1 MLRTPPR
8 PDCLPLLPMKRLLPL
23 LPVLFLCDCTPV
35 RTVYDQYGQE
45 VKESEGATQSDLNSR
60 FEKEFESAFMEKKGQ
75 DGVPQT
81 SSNRV
86 SSFQKHLDD
95 SRRMQDEYLTKSYD
109 ARRENDSRSV
119 IYAGASAD
127 SRYSRDADRR
137 EKDRKMAYG
146 SDMRPDFM
154 NPTHGISHSSRYGVD
169 STHLSSMDGVAG
181 TGYHDAAYATSEADY
196 DRDDANWYVEG
207 RRDKTPQPTITNFR
221 DYYRQSIKST
231 RELLGRDKKA
241 EDGE

>member
-1 MLRTPPR
+1 MSRFF
-8 PDCLPLLPMKRLLPL
+8 PL
-23 LPVLFLCDCTPV
+23 LPVLLLCACTPV
-35 RTVYDQYGQE
+35 RTVYDRDGQE

-86 SSFQKHLDD
+86 SSFQKQLDE
-95 SRRMQDEYLTKSYD
+95 SRKIQDEYHTKTYGAVRD
-109 ARRENDSRSV
+109 NDMRSV
-119 IYAGASAD
+119 IYSGANAD
-127 SRYSRDADRR
+127 SRYSGDSDRR
-137 EKDRKMAYG
+137 EKERKMAYG

-154 NPTHGISHSSRYGVD
+154 NPTHGISHSTRYGVD
-169 STHLSSMDGVAG
+169 SSSRSSMDGV
-181 TGYHDAAYATSEADY
+181 TGPAYRDSAYATSSSDY
-196 DRDDANWYVEG
+196 STEDSNWYVEG

-231 RELLGRDKKA
+231 RALLGRDKKA

>member
-1 MLRTPPR
+1 MPRIPPR
-8 PDCLPLLPMKRLLPL
+8 PDYLLLLLMKHLLPL
-23 LPVLFLCDCTPV
+23 LPVLFLCACTPV

-95 SRRMQDEYLTKSYD
+95 SRRMQDEYLTKSYG
-109 ARRENDSRSV
+109 ALRENDSRAV
-119 IYAGASAD
+119 IYSGADA
-127 SRYSRDADRR
+127 RYSRDDDRR
-137 EKDRKMAYG
+137 EKERKMAYG

-169 STHLSSMDGVAG
+169 STHRSSMDGVAG
-181 TGYHDAAYATSEADY
+181 PGYHDSTYATPAADY
-196 DRDDANWYVEG
+196 DRDDANWYVED

-221 DYYRQSIKST
+221 EYYRQSIKST

>member
-1 MLRTPPR
+1 MSRFLH
-8 PDCLPLLPMKRLLPL
+8 L
-23 LPVLFLCDCTPV
+23 LPVVLLCACTPV
-35 RTVYDQYGQE
+35 RTVYDQYGKE

-81 SSNRV
+81 SSNRI
-86 SSFQKHLDD
+86 SSFQRQLDE
-95 SRRMQDEYLTKSYD
+95 SRRIQDEYHTKTYG
-109 ARRENDSRSV
+109 AVRENDSRTV
-119 IYAGASAD
+119 IYSGATAD
-127 SRYSRDADRR
+127 SRFSRDSDRR

-154 NPTHGISHSSRYGVD
+154 NSTHGISHSSRYGVD
-169 STHLSSMDGVAG
+169 SSSRSSMDGLAG
-181 TGYHDAAYATSEADY
+181 PGYRDVGYATSESDY
-196 DRDDANWYVEG
+196 STGDSNWYVEN
-207 RRDKTPQPTITNFR
+207 RRDKTPQPDITNFR

>member
-1 MLRTPPR
+1 MSRFLH
-8 PDCLPLLPMKRLLPL
+8 L
-23 LPVLFLCDCTPV
+23 LPVFLLCACTPV
-35 RTVYDQYGQE
+35 RTVYDQYGE
-45 VKESEGATQSDLNSR
+45 KVNESEGATHSDLNSR
-60 FEKEFESAFMEKKGQ
+60 FEKEFESAFMEKKGK

-86 SSFQKHLDD
+86 SSFQKRLDE
-95 SRRMQDEYLTKSYD
+95 SRRIQDEYHTKTYG
-109 ARRENDSRSV
+109 AVRENDSRSV
-119 IYAGASAD
+119 IYSGATAD
-127 SRYSRDADRR
+127 SRFAEDSNRR

-169 STHLSSMDGVAG
+169 SSDRSSMDGLAG
-181 TGYHDAAYATSEADY
+181 PGYRDVDYATSESDY
-196 DRDDANWYVEG
+196 STSDSNWYVEG
-207 RRDKTPQPTITNFR
+207 RRDKTPQPNITNFR

>member
-1 MLRTPPR
+1 M
-8 PDCLPLLPMKRLLPL
+8 MKRFLPL
-23 LPVLFLCDCTPV
+23 LPVLLLCACTPV
-35 RTVYDQYGQE
+35 RTVYDRDGQE

-86 SSFQKHLDD
+86 SSFQRQLDE
-95 SRRMQDEYLTKSYD
+95 SRKIQDEYHTKTYG
-109 ARRENDSRSV
+109 AVRENDSRSV
-119 IYAGASAD
+119 IYSGASSA
-127 SRYSRDADRR
+127 SRYSGDSDRR
-137 EKDRKMAYG
+137 EKERKMAYG

-169 STHLSSMDGVAG
+169 SSNRSSMDGVAG
-181 TGYHDAAYATSEADY
+181 PAYRDSAYGTSSSDY
-196 DRDDANWYVEG
+196 STEDSNWYVEG